1 MLAKRTRTIL
11 LSVVGIMIAG
21 GIVLGWRNSIQS
33 QIVSQHQ
40 KTVQNLSKAE
50 ERPMSAE
57 QSQNTAVATFG
68 SGCFWCTEAVFQ
80 EVQGVISVE
89 SGYSGGSEA
98 TANYKTVCSGKTDH
112 AEVVQ
117 ITYDPSKVTFA
128 DLLEIFWKTHDP
140 TTPNQQ
146 GADIG
151 PQYRSVVFYH
161 DEEQKQTAEE
171 YKKQLDESG
180 AFKKPI
186 VTEISKFEAFYG
198 GEDYHQNYFKLNP
211 AQPYCQAVIAPK
223 IEKFRKNF
231 KAKLKG
237 SEAPADEKDAEQ
249 QSGKIEKSDAEWKA
263 QLTPEQYHVTRQ
275 KGTERAFT
283 GAYWD
288 NHEQGVYKCV
298 CCGAPLFDSKTKF
311 ESGTGWPSY
320 WQPYNSENIALET
333 DKSFFMTRTEVKC
346 DRCDAHLGH
355 VFNDGPQPT
364 GLRYCINSAAL
375 DFEPSK
381 SEGEKQE

>member
-1 MLAKRTRTIL
+1 MLAQRTRTIL
-11 LSVVGIMIAG
+11 LSVVGVMIAG

-33 QIVSQHQ
+33 QIVTQHK
-40 KTVQNLSKAE
+40 KTVQNLSKE
-50 ERPMSAE
+50 EDRPMSAE

-80 EVQGVISVE
+80 ELQGVISVE

-98 TANYKTVCSGKTDH
+98 TANYKTVCSGKTEH

-117 ITYDPSKVTFA
+117 ITYDPIRVTFA
-128 DLLEIFWKTHDP
+128 DLLEVFWKTHDP

-161 DEEQKQTAEE
+161 DDEQKQIAEE
-171 YKKQLDESG
+171 YKKQLDNSG
-180 AFKKPI
+180 VFKKPI
-186 VTEISKFEAFYG
+186 VTEISPFEAFYG
-198 GEDYHQNYFKLNP
+198 GEEYHQNYFAQNP

-223 IEKFRKNF
+223 IEKFRKTF
-231 KAKLKG
+231 KSKLKG
-237 SEAPADEKDAEQ
+237 AEQPAGDKDAGQE
-249 QSGKIEKSDAEWKA
+249 SGKIEKSDAEWKE

-288 NHEQGVYKCV
+288 NHEEGVYRCV
-298 CCGAPLFDSKTKF
+298 CCGAALFDSKTKF

-333 DKSFFMTRTEVKC
+333 DKSFFMSRTEVKC

-375 DFEPSK
+375 DFEPSE
-381 SEGEKQE
+381 SDEGGKE

>member
-11 LSVVGIMIAG
+11 LSVVGVMIAG

-57 QSQNTAVATFG
+57 QAQKTAVATFG

-98 TANYKTVCSGKTDH
+98 TANYKTVCTGKTDH

-117 ITYDPSKVTFA
+117 ITYDPSKVSFA

-231 KAKLKG
+231 KSKLKG
-237 SEAPADEKDAEQ
+237 SEAPADKKEAAP

-288 NHEQGVYKCV
+288 NHEEGVYKCV

-375 DFEPSK
+375 DFEPR
-381 SEGEKQE
+381 EGEAGKKE